1 MAFRVWGVE
10 ALQLTVRPIL
20 QGSFAPFPSQTWSPP
35 KMSSIILHPTRPVT
49 KFIQMTST
57 THLFLWRD
65 ILDCF
70 MIGDSETLVIVK
82 SDE

>member
-35 KMSSIILHPTRPVT
+35 RMSSILIHPERAVT
-49 KFIQMTST
+49 PFIHMTFT
-57 THLFLWRD
+57 TQLFLWRD
-65 ILDCF
+65 I
-70 MIGDSETLVIVK
+70 S
-82 SDE
+82 

>member
-35 KMSSIILHPTRPVT
+35 RMSSIFTSSNRSFDDIHPSDLYNA
-49 KFIQMTST
+49 IIS
-57 THLFLWRD
+57 LEGYFL
-65 ILDCF
+65 IA
-70 MIGDSETLVIVK
+70 S
-82 SDE
+82 